1 MPGAARRRDARR
13 LRPRDKFG
21 QFLKYVRQVYDL
33 PALLHAV
40 PDRRRRPQ
48 IPTATV
54 LGSLIFGAAL
64 RLRSLNALEG
74 ELRHRPFQR
83 LLGRRVTEG
92 VKAFSADT
100 IARVLDGLDTEQIR
114 RQLHRLVHTADRNK
128 AFREGLRA
136 GLRCVALDGW
146 EPFCSRKRSCPA
158 CLKRQRATDAG
169 PVTEYYHRLAVAL
182 LLGRDTE
189 VVLGVEPQLNLAERH
204 RAGDLEASTDEGEL
218 TATLRL
224 LDSLDQRYGALIDLF
239 VLDGL
244 YPNGPMM
251 TAITGRGRSAVITL
265 RKDTDEP
272 LKEALALS
280 RGQPPTREWDDLER
294 REHVRAWD
302 IKELRTLDSFDGPVR
317 VVLCELAPF
326 AVSAPPHTW
335 CAAVIGP
342 AAAHLTTRAVLDIQR
357 ARWHIENT
365 AFHQWTVHYNLARV
379 YHHSP
384 RAVPNVALLWM
395 LAFNL
400 MQLFVYRRLRRRRH
414 PLDPCHTILDIVS
427 RMRAGLATLR
437 ARVLWPATADTS

>member
-1 MPGAARRRDARR
+1 PGAIGSQAVRR

-40 PDRRRRPQ
+40 PDRRPRPQ
-48 IPTATV
+48 VPTAAV
-54 LGSLIFGAAL
+54 LGSLIFGAVL

-74 ELRHRPFQR
+74 ALRHRPFQR
-83 LLGRRVTEG
+83 LLGRRLSEG
-92 VKAFSADT
+92 VKTFSADT
-100 IARVLDGLDTEQIR
+100 IARVLDGLDSEQIR
-114 RQLHRLVHTADRNK
+114 RQLHRVVFTADHNK
-128 AFREGLRA
+128 AFQEGLRA
-136 GLRCVALDGW
+136 GLRCVAIDGW
-146 EPFCSRKRSCPA
+146 EPCCSQARSGPA
-158 CLKRQRATDAG
+158 CLTRQRGSDASPG
-169 PVTEYYHRLAVAL
+169 RTESYHRLAVAL
-182 LLGRDTE
+182 LLGRDAD

-204 RAGDLEASTDEGEL
+204 RAGEVEATTDEGEL
-218 TATLRL
+218 TAALRL
-224 LDSLDQRYGALIDLF
+224 VHDLHQRYGALIHLF

-251 TAITGRGRSAVITL
+251 TAITRCGRSAVITL

-272 LKEALALS
+272 LKEALALF
-280 RGQPPTREWDDLER
+280 RNQPPTREWDDLER

-302 IKELRTLDSFDGPVR
+302 IRDLRTLDTFDGPIR
-317 VVLCELAPF
+317 VVRCEVSPF
-326 AVSAPPHTW
+326 GVAAPPHIW

-379 YHHSP
+379 YRHSP
-384 RAVPNVALLWM
+384 RAVLNVVLLWM

-414 PLDPCHTILDIVS
+414 PLDPCHTILHIVAQ
-427 RMRAGLATLR
+427 MRAGLATLR
-437 ARVLWPATADTS
+437 ARVLWPAPADTS